1 MGNKDKSGGDVA
13 LVASLL
19 LLTVVIGMS
28 FGGFMMVSQWRET
41 QRRAEV
47 SHNLKQLRLS
57 IQQYRSSP
65 VVNPVSEE

>member
-1 MGNKDKSGGDVA
+1 MGDKDKSGGDVA

-19 LLTVVIGMS
+19 LLMAVIGMS
-28 FGGFMMVSQWRET
+28 FGGFMMVLQWRET